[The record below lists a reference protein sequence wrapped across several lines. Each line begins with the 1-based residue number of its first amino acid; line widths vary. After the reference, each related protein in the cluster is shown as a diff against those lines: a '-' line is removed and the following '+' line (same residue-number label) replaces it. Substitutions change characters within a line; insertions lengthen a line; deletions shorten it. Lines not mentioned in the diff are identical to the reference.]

1 MTDADPPHGLTADII
16 EDLAG
21 GQLLDL
27 AELYAVGALGSQ
39 GESAVDEFLRSAP
52 PALRAQFTLRVSQTY
67 EALTLTYGSLD
78 ADPPPNLL
86 PRLLAM
92 LPSPHPGP

>member
-1 MTDADPPHGLTADII
+1 MTEANPPAASNEDII

-21 GQLLDL
+21 GWLLNL
-27 AELYAVGALGSQ
+27 SELYAVGALGLQ

-52 PALRAQFTLRVSQTY
+52 AALRTQFSLQVSQTR

-78 ADPPPNLL
+78 ANPPPNLL
-86 PRLLAM
+86 QKIVAM
-92 LPSPHPGP
+92 LPTP